1 MSIGDLRKDGY
12 TIIKDAI
19 SQDDIR
25 EMMKLDCFNDD
36 NDCTFENRLDVI
48 FPKAFE
54 NEQESIN
61 LGGSN
66 DFREFYL
73 F

>member
-25 EMMKLDCFNDD
+25 EMMILDCFHED
-36 NDCTFENRLDVI
+36 NESTFENR
-48 FPKAFE
+48 
-54 NEQESIN
+54 
-61 LGGSN
+61 
-66 DFREFYL
+66 
-73 F
+73 